1 MPKDL
6 NAKQTG
12 IQRENPVNDQS
23 PTPVRGLNTFGM
35 DQLHPTTHSYGNV
48 DVFDVYNTVR
58 HDSIPVRC
66 GHDIRSYT
74 LASPMLSGVQM
85 HKTYINVPMQAIYP
99 RTWDLQLVPPT
110 QGDDVPDNVRFCP
123 KNLHSTSYDLLL
135 SFRGFTASS
144 DPVVL
149 KSRIR
154 YALRTLF
161 YLESIYSDGS
171 LLARLNY
178 HFSDLFITSRYNTE
192 GKRVSFDS
200 WFDTVIAQLLD
211 MEAFKKA
218 YFDIKMTDESLFK
231 VTLQD
236 IPNGFTSQYRK
247 VTPGAL
253 VELLREH
260 DFDFTLDDQYL
271 SEVETQLRKA
281 LADDYLVIDVPRDSD
296 GNNIAYNLEYVAAY
310 QLACAQFITD
320 ESVDFIFDAKLYRDN
335 LQSILLVGS
344 TLDVTQI
351 VNVPSFEYNG
361 TPILYDVFSAYLFD
375 SRFSGISDLT
385 RSLVSPDSAP
395 IVSYLLDALSFSL
408 GSFQIEVFSA
418 RKSLKYGDY
427 FTAARPRPL
436 AVGEVSIP
444 TTGEGTS
451 AVDVTI
457 GISRQRFL
465 NAVNLAGRKVGNYL
479 KGLWGGSLPE
489 APKDVPHFLASESF
503 GIGTTEVE
511 NTGALQASPDAQNTV
526 TAQMRSSNSKY
537 LLEFKT
543 DEPSIVIGLV
553 YFDVRRI
560 YSKTTSRFAFH
571 YDRFDDFIPQMQ
583 YIGDQ
588 EILSRELNPRA
599 GDGNFAYTLRNME
612 YKQRYSYASGGV
624 INFLP
629 SWFMITDNEDGNSL
643 PDDGHISPDFI
654 RSTSFEFDRF
664 YKSLTGYSLASR
676 FHFIIK
682 HENMAFATRQMAY
695 TPQILA

>member
-1 MPKDL
+1 MYLVMPKDL

-35 DQLHPTTHSYGNV
+35 NQLHPSTHSYGNV

-66 GHDIRSYT
+66 GHDVRSYI

-85 HKTYINVPMQAIYP
+85 HKTYVNVPMQAIYP
-99 RTWDLQLVPPT
+99 RTWDLMLVPPT
-110 QGDDVPDNVRFCP
+110 QGDDVPDDVRFCP
-123 KNLHSTSYDLLL
+123 KNLHSTAFSLLT
-135 SFRGFTASS
+135 SIRNFSPSS
-144 DPVVL
+144 DTEVL
-149 KSRIR
+149 
-154 YALRTLF
+154 ALRVQFYLRLLF
-161 YLESIYSDGS
+161 FLESIYSDGS

-178 HFSDLFITSRYNTE
+178 HFSDLFITSKYLPN
-192 GKRVSFDS
+192 GKRLSFDS
-200 WFDTVIAQLLD
+200 WFDSVFT
-211 MEAFKKA
+211 
-218 YFDIKMTDESLFK
+218 SLFELDEFRD
-231 VTLQD
+231 TLFYVIQTD
-236 IPNGFTSQYRK
+236 GSVQYIQLNVLPEGFSSPYRT

-253 VELLREH
+253 VEMLREH
-260 DFDFTLDDQYL
+260 SFTTDLNPSRISAVESFLRTILTDTGL
-271 SEVETQLRKA
+271 S
-281 LADDYLVIDVPRDSD
+281 IDVPRDLD
-296 GNNIAYNLEYVAAY
+296 GNNIAYNLEYLAAY

-320 ESVDFIFDAKLYRDN
+320 ESVDFIYDAKLYREN
-335 LQSILLVGS
+335 LQALLSNVS
-344 TLDVTQI
+344 EDLDNI
-351 VNVPSFEYNG
+351 GYPSFFYNASL
-361 TPILYDVFSAYLFD
+361 IQYDVFSSKLFD
-375 SRFSGISDLT
+375 LTFSKMLT
-385 RSLVSPDSAP
+385 YVSNPEP
-395 IVSYLLDALSFSL
+395 FYLSYVNLYLQTL
-408 GSFQIEVFSA
+408 QIEVFTA

-465 NAVNLAGRKVGNYL
+465 NAVNLAGRKVGNFL

-571 YDRFDDFIPQMQ
+571 YDRYDDFIPQMQ

-588 EILSRELNPRA
+588 EIFSRELNPRA

-629 SWFMITDNEDGNSL
+629 SWFMITDNEDGNPL
-643 PDDGHISPDFI
+643 PEDGHISPDFI

-682 HENMAFATRQMAY
+682 HENMASATRQMAY

>member
-35 DQLHPTTHSYGNV
+35 NQLHPTTHSYGNV

-99 RTWDLQLVPPT
+99 RTWDLLLVPPT
-110 QGDDVPDNVRFCP
+110 QGDDIPDDARFCP
-123 KNLHSTSYDLLL
+123 RHLHDTCQKMLLAFRRLGASTDDSINLARIKIY
-135 SFRGFTASS
+135 
-144 DPVVL
+144 L
-149 KSRIR
+149 K
-154 YALRTLF
+154 TLF
-161 YLESIYSDGS
+161 YWESIYSDGS

-178 HFSDLFITSRYNTE
+178 HFSDIFITSRYDTQ
-192 GKRVSFDS
+192 GKRVSFDT
-200 WFDTVIAQLLD
+200 WFDTVISQLLS
-211 MEAFKKA
+211 MAAFKEA
-218 YFDIKMTDESLFK
+218 MFDIKMTDGSLFK
-231 VTLQD
+231 VTLKD
-236 IPNGFTSQYRK
+236 IPTGFSSPYRK

-260 DFDFTLDDQYL
+260 DFDFTLSSQYL
-271 SEVETQLRKA
+271 TEVENQLRSD
-281 LADDYLVIDVPRDSD
+281 LSDDNLGIDVPVDED
-296 GNNIAYNLEYVAAY
+296 GNPLRYNLEYIAAY
-310 QLACAQFITD
+310 QLACAQFMTD
-320 ESVDFIFDAKLYRDN
+320 ESVDFIYDAKLYRDN
-335 LQSILLVGS
+335 LQSLLS
-344 TLDVTQI
+344 YDVPDQ
-351 VNVPSFEYNG
+351 PSYRALPTFEYNG
-361 TPILYDVFSAYLFD
+361 SFYQYDVFSAVVFDQQFTLYQSLFD
-375 SRFSGISDLT
+375 LLSTD
-385 RSLVSPDSAP
+385 SPVA
-395 IVSYLLDALSFSL
+395 YNALSL
-408 GSFQIEVFSA
+408 GFGTLTVEVFSA

-436 AVGEVSIP
+436 AVGEVTIP
-444 TTGEGTS
+444 ATGEGTS

-479 KGLWGGSLPE
+479 KGLWGGSLPD

-571 YDRFDDFIPQMQ
+571 YDRYDDFIPQMQ

-588 EILSRELNPRA
+588 EIFSRELNPRA
-599 GDGNFAYTLRNME
+599 GNGNFAYTLRNME
-612 YKQRYSYASGGV
+612 YKQRYSYASGGA

-629 SWFMITDNEDGNSL
+629 SWFMITDNEDGNPL
-643 PDDGHISPDFI
+643 PEDGHISPDFI

-682 HENMAFATRQMAY
+682 HENMASATRQMAY

>member
-35 DQLHPTTHSYGNV
+35 NQLHPTTHSYGNV

-85 HKTYINVPMQAIYP
+85 HKTYVNVPMQAIYP
-99 RTWDLQLVPPT
+99 RTWDLLLVPPT
-110 QGDDVPDNVRFCP
+110 QGDDIPDDARFCP
-123 KNLHSTSYDLLL
+123 TLLHDTSQKMLLAIRRL
-135 SFRGFTASS
+135 GDSS
-144 DPVVL
+144 DPGIN
-149 KSRIR
+149 KERIR
-154 YALRTLF
+154 MYLRTLF
-161 YLESIYSDGS
+161 YWESIYSDGS
-171 LLARLNY
+171 LLSRLNY
-178 HFSDLFITSRYNTE
+178 HFSDLFITSRYTTE
-192 GKRVSFDS
+192 GKRLSFDS
-200 WFDTVIAQLLD
+200 WFDTVVAQLLSMD
-211 MEAFKKA
+211 AFKDTL
-218 YFDIKMTDESLFK
+218 FDITMTDDSLFK
-231 VTLQD
+231 VTLKD
-236 IPNGFTSQYRK
+236 IPSGFSSPYRK

-260 DFDFTLDDQYL
+260 DFDFTLSDQYL
-271 SEVETQLRKA
+271 SEVENQLRSA
-281 LADDYLVIDVPRDSD
+281 LSDDNLVIDVPRDSD
-296 GNNIAYNLEYVAAY
+296 ANPIAYNLEYLAAY
-310 QLACAQFITD
+310 QLACAQFMTD
-320 ESVDFIFDAKLYRDN
+320 ESVDFIYDVKLYRDN
-335 LQSILLVGS
+335 LQALLNEGALNGVFDPLSLYTFEWNGS
-344 TLDVTQI
+344 H
-351 VNVPSFEYNG
+351 F
-361 TPILYDVFSAYLFD
+361 LYDVFSAKVFDALFG
-375 SRFSGISDLT
+375 GISN
-385 RSLVSPDSAP
+385 
-395 IVSYLLDALSFSL
+395 LLDGINGDPVAEALIPVVVSSL
-408 GSFQIEVFSA
+408 LFTFQSEVFSA

-571 YDRFDDFIPQMQ
+571 YDRYDDFIPQMQ

-588 EILSRELNPRA
+588 EIFSRELNPRS

-612 YKQRYSYASGGV
+612 YKQRYSYASGGA

-629 SWFMITDNEDGNSL
+629 SWFMITDNEDGNPL
-643 PDDGHISPDFI
+643 PEDGHISPDFI

-682 HENMAFATRQMAY
+682 HENMASATRQMAY

>member
-12 IQRENPVNDQS
+12 IQRENPVNNQS

-85 HKTYINVPMQAIYP
+85 HKTYIDVPMQAIYP

-110 QGDDVPDNVRFCP
+110 QGDDIPGDARFCP
-123 KNLHSTSYDLLL
+123 TQLHSFCQDVLATIRNL
-135 SFRGFTASS
+135 SDSTPSI
-144 DPVVL
+144 L
-149 KSRIR
+149 KGRVKFYIR
-154 YALRTLF
+154 FLF

-178 HFSDLFITSRYNTE
+178 HFSDLFITSRYTTE
-192 GKRVSFDS
+192 GKRLSFDS
-200 WFDTVIAQLLD
+200 WFDTVWSQLLST
-211 MEAFKKA
+211 EAFKKA
-218 YFDIKMTDESLFK
+218 YFDIKMTDGTLFK

-236 IPNGFTSQYRK
+236 IPSGFTSQYRK

-260 DFDFTLDDQYL
+260 YFDFTLSDQFTT
-271 SEVETQLRKA
+271 EVEMDLRNA
-281 LADDYLVIDVPRDSD
+281 LSDENITIDVPRDSD
-296 GNNIAYNLEYVAAY
+296 GNNIAYNLEYLAAY

-320 ESVDFIFDAKLYRDN
+320 ESIDFIYDAKLYRDN
-335 LQSILLVGS
+335 LQSLLFRSDIEMG
-344 TLDVTQI
+344 TLIQI
-351 VNVPSFEYNG
+351 PTFEYNG
-361 TPILYDVFSAYLFD
+361 SAFIYDVFSARCFDFIFELNKTLLPQFDYAVEVDLFEM
-375 SRFSGISDLT
+375 FLF
-385 RSLVSPDSAP
+385 P
-395 IVSYLLDALSFSL
+395 IHL
-408 GSFQIEVFSA
+408 EVFSA

-571 YDRFDDFIPQMQ
+571 YDRYDDFIPLMQ

-588 EILSRELNPRA
+588 EIFSRELNPRA

-612 YKQRYSYASGGV
+612 YKQRYSYASGGA

-629 SWFMITDNEDGNSL
+629 SWFMITDNEDGNPLSE
-643 PDDGHISPDFI
+643 DGHISPDFI

-682 HENMAFATRQMAY
+682 HENMASATRQMAY

>member
-35 DQLHPTTHSYGNV
+35 NQLHPTTHSYGNV

-99 RTWDLQLVPPT
+99 RTWDLMLVPPT
-110 QGDDVPDNVRFCP
+110 QGDDIPNDARFCP
-123 KNLHSTSYDLLL
+123 TLLHDTCYKILL
-135 SFRGFTASS
+135 SFRSLTASQDS
-144 DPVVL
+144 AINNLRV
-149 KSRIR
+149 K
-154 YALRTLF
+154 YAIKTLF
-161 YLESIYSDGS
+161 FLESIYSDGS

-200 WFDTVIAQLLD
+200 WFDLVFSQLLS

-218 YFDIKMTDESLFK
+218 YFDIKMTDGTLFM

-236 IPNGFTSQYRK
+236 IPSGFTSLYRK

-260 DFDFTLDDQYL
+260 DFDFTLDTQYL
-271 SEVETQLRKA
+271 SEVETHLRTS
-281 LADDYLVIDVPRDSD
+281 LADDNLVIDVPRDSD
-296 GNNIAYNLEYVAAY
+296 GNNIAYNLEYLAAY
-310 QLACAQFITD
+310 QLACAQFMTD
-320 ESVDFIFDAKLYRDN
+320 ESVDFIYDAKLYRDN
-335 LQSILLVGS
+335 LESIFYQEGEGLNLTVLPNFDFNGS
-344 TLDVTQI
+344 KL
-351 VNVPSFEYNG
+351 
-361 TPILYDVFSAYLFD
+361 LYDLFSAHVFD
-375 SRFSGISDLT
+375 EQFTALSAYTDLLSNPEYT
-385 RSLVSPDSAP
+385 SLVLSGLS
-395 IVSYLLDALSFSL
+395 SFLTLLTS
-408 GSFQIEVFSA
+408 EVFSA

-444 TTGEGTS
+444 TTGDGTS

-571 YDRFDDFIPQMQ
+571 YDRYDDFIPQMQ

-588 EILSRELNPRA
+588 EIFSRELNPRA

-612 YKQRYSYASGGV
+612 YKQRYSYASGGA

-629 SWFMITDNEDGNSL
+629 SWFMITDNEDGNPL
-643 PDDGHISPDFI
+643 PEDGHISPDFI

-682 HENMAFATRQMAY
+682 HENMASATRQMAY

>member
-35 DQLHPTTHSYGNV
+35 NQLHPTTHSYGNV

-99 RTWDLQLVPPT
+99 RTWDLLLVPPT
-110 QGDDVPDNVRFCP
+110 QGDDIPEDARFCP
-123 KNLHSTSYDLLL
+123 RLLHDTCQKMLTTIRRL
-135 SFRGFTASS
+135 GEIS
-144 DPVVL
+144 DSAIL
-149 KSRIR
+149 KARIR
-154 YALRTLF
+154 TYLRILF
-161 YLESIYSDGS
+161 YWESIYSDGS

-178 HFSDLFITSRYNTE
+178 HFSDIFITSRYTTE
-192 GKRVSFDS
+192 GKRVSFDT
-200 WFDTVIAQLLD
+200 WFDTVISQLLS
-211 MEAFKKA
+211 MPAFKDGL
-218 YFDIKMTDESLFK
+218 FDIKMTDDSLFK
-231 VTLQD
+231 VTLKD
-236 IPNGFTSQYRK
+236 IPTGYSSPYRK

-253 VELLREH
+253 VELLRDH
-260 DFDFTLDDQYL
+260 DFEITLSDQYL
-271 SEVETQLRKA
+271 SEVENQLRSD
-281 LADDYLVIDVPRDSD
+281 LSDDNLVIDVPRDSD
-296 GNNIAYNLEYVAAY
+296 ANPIAYNLEYLAAY
-310 QLACAQFITD
+310 QLACAQFMTD
-320 ESVDFIFDAKLYRDN
+320 ESIDFIFDAKLYRDN
-335 LQSILLVGS
+335 LQALIAINRGESSDMTYHFIENRG
-344 TLDVTQI
+344 
-351 VNVPSFEYNG
+351 FEYNG
-361 TPILYDVFSAYLFD
+361 SIYLYDVFSANIFD
-375 SRFSGISDLT
+375 ALYSQISQILDYMISDLDYAYYA
-385 RSLVSPDSAP
+385 L
-395 IVSYLLDALSFSL
+395 IDALFPIHNL
-408 GSFQIEVFSA
+408 VFTA

-479 KGLWGGSLPE
+479 KGLWGGSLPA

-571 YDRFDDFIPQMQ
+571 YDRYDDFIPQMQ

-588 EILSRELNPRA
+588 EIFSRELNPRA

-612 YKQRYSYASGGV
+612 YKQRYSYASGGA

-629 SWFMITDNEDGNSL
+629 SWFMITDNEDGNPL
-643 PDDGHISPDFI
+643 PEDGHISPDFI

-682 HENMAFATRQMAY
+682 HENMASATRQMAY

>member
-35 DQLHPTTHSYGNV
+35 NQLHPTTHSYGNV

-85 HKTYINVPMQAIYP
+85 HKTYVNVPMQAIYP
-99 RTWDLQLVPPT
+99 RTWDLLLVPPT
-110 QGDDVPDNVRFCP
+110 QGDDIPDDARFCP
-123 KNLHSTSYDLLL
+123 TLLHEICFKVVLSSRLL
-135 SFRGFTASS
+135 SLSVPTDS
-144 DPVVL
+144 VTL
-149 KSRIR
+149 KARIKYFIR
-154 YALRTLF
+154 SIF
-161 YLESIYSDGS
+161 FLESIYSDGS

-178 HFSDLFITSRYNTE
+178 HFSDLFITSRYNSD

-200 WFDTVIAQLLD
+200 WFDTVMSQLLSMD
-211 MEAFKKA
+211 AFKDSL
-218 YFDIKMTDESLFK
+218 FDIKMTDDTFFK
-231 VTLQD
+231 VTLKD
-236 IPNGFTSQYRK
+236 IPTGYSSPYRK

-260 DFDFTLDDQYL
+260 DFDFTLSDQYL
-271 SEVETQLRKA
+271 SEVETHLRAA
-281 LADDYLVIDVPRDSD
+281 LADENVVIDVPRDIES
-296 GNNIAYNLEYVAAY
+296 NPVAYNLEYLAAY
-310 QLACAQFITD
+310 QLACAQFMTD
-320 ESVDFIFDAKLYRDN
+320 ESVDFLYDAKLYRDN
-335 LQSILLVGS
+335 LQSLL
-344 TLDVTQI
+344 TLTNDLGFNEFPV
-351 VNVPSFEYNG
+351 FEYNG
-361 TPILYDVFSAYLFD
+361 SRYMYDVFSAKLFD
-375 SRFSGISDLT
+375 GIFSELIHYASYINEADSETLDL
-385 RSLVSPDSAP
+385 
-395 IVSYLLDALSFSL
+395 LSSTL
-408 GSFQIEVFSA
+408 SILQIEVFSA

-571 YDRFDDFIPQMQ
+571 YDRYDDFIPQMQ

-588 EILSRELNPRA
+588 EIFSRELNPRA

-612 YKQRYSYASGGV
+612 YKQRYSYASGGA

-629 SWFMITDNEDGNSL
+629 SWFMITDNEDGNPL
-643 PDDGHISPDFI
+643 PEDGHISPDFI

-682 HENMAFATRQMAY
+682 HENMASATRQMAY